1 MVTPT
6 STNHLPVEA
15 LIAARSIISVMKLG
29 FQLPIHKSRLFILDY
44 PEILL
49 VSVAVVATK
58 LSSPFGSSSPLLQGT
73 GFEEGLRFNWDK
85 WREAMAELDDP
96 LASQGKPS
104 FDKVTADQVIS
115 MTSEQL
121 DKYFAHISSLIDKK
135 S

>member
-1 MVTPT
+1 
-6 STNHLPVEA
+6 
-15 LIAARSIISVMKLG
+15 MKLG

-58 LSSPFGSSSPLLQGT
+58 LSSPLGGSSPLLQGI
-73 GFEEGLRFNWDK
+73 GFEAGLRFNWDK
-85 WREAMAELDDP
+85 WREAIAELDDP
-96 LASQGKPS
+96 LASQGEPS
-104 FDKVTADQVIS
+104 FDKVTADQVIA

-135 S
+135 SE